1 MKIAIVKKNLVTKIC
16 SFCFA
21 FLFVCA
27 VVFSFGQTEH
37 TSASNRK
44 IPVYKVD
51 TQNKVVS
58 LTFDAAW
65 GADKTLAILDILDEY
80 NVKAT
85 FFLVGFWVDNFADM
99 AKQIDA
105 RGHEIGTHS
114 QTHPHMPTL
123 TADKMRDELATSSQ
137 KITDITGKKVT
148 LFRPPF
154 GDYNNTLVSVCE
166 DMGILPIQWDVDSL
180 DWKGLSASQ
189 IHDRV
194 AKRVGNGS
202 IVLFH
207 NNSDNILEALPL
219 VIQTLQLKKFSFAPV
234 GQVVYTS
241 DYYVDNNGVQH
252 KKETHQGDIL

>member
-1 MKIAIVKKNLVTKIC
+1 MKIAVVKKNTISKIC
-16 SFCFA
+16 SLCIA
-21 FLFVCA
+21 MLFVCS
-27 VVFSFGQTEH
+27 VLFSLSQNSFAFVT
-37 TSASNRK
+37 TK
-44 IPVYKVD
+44 KVPVYKVD
-51 TQNKVVS
+51 TPDRVVS

-65 GADKTLAILDILDEY
+65 GADKTLGILDILDQY

-85 FFLVGFWVDNFADM
+85 FFLVGFWVDNFNDM
-99 AKQIDA
+99 VKEISS

-114 QTHPHMPTL
+114 ETHPHMPTL
-123 TADKMRDELATSSQ
+123 SAQKIRDELTISSQ
-137 KITDITGKKVT
+137 KITALTGKKVE

-154 GDYNNTLVSVCE
+154 GDYNNTLITECE
-166 DMGILPIQWDVDSL
+166 QMGIIPIQWDVDSL

-194 AKRVGNGS
+194 AKKADNGS

-234 GQVVYTS
+234 GQVVYKTNW
-241 DYYVDNNGVQH
+241 YVDVNGVQR
-252 KKETHQGDIL
+252 KKEIQ

>member
-1 MKIAIVKKNLVTKIC
+1 MKIAIVKKNTLSKIC
-16 SFCFA
+16 STCIA
-21 FLFVCA
+21 LLFVCS
-27 VVFSFGQTEH
+27 VLFSLGQN
-37 TSASNRK
+37 SFAFAAAK
-44 IPVYKVD
+44 KVPVYKVD
-51 TQNKVVS
+51 TPDRVVS

-65 GADKTLAILDILDEY
+65 GADKTLGILDILDQY

-85 FFLVGFWVDNFADM
+85 FFLVGFWVDNFNDM
-99 AKQIDA
+99 VKEISS

-114 QTHPHMPTL
+114 ETHAHMPTL
-123 TADKMRDELATSSQ
+123 SAQKIRDELTTSSQ
-137 KITDITGKKVT
+137 KITALTGKKVE

-154 GDYNNTLVSVCE
+154 GDYNNTLITECE
-166 DMGILPIQWDVDSL
+166 HMGIIPIQWDVDSL

-194 AKRVGNGS
+194 AKKADNGS

-234 GQVVYTS
+234 GQVVYKTNW
-241 DYYVDNNGVQH
+241 YVDVNGVQRQ
-252 KKETHQGDIL
+252 KEIQ

>member
-1 MKIAIVKKNLVTKIC
+1 MKIAVVKKNTISKIC
-16 SFCFA
+16 SLCIA
-21 FLFVCA
+21 MLFVCS
-27 VVFSFGQTEH
+27 VLFSLSQNSFAFAT
-37 TSASNRK
+37 TK
-44 IPVYKVD
+44 KVPVYKVD
-51 TQNKVVS
+51 TPDRVVS

-65 GADKTLAILDILDEY
+65 GADKTLGILDILDQY

-85 FFLVGFWVDNFADM
+85 FFLVGFWVDNFNDM
-99 AKQIDA
+99 VKEISS

-114 QTHPHMPTL
+114 ETHPHMPTL
-123 TADKMRDELATSSQ
+123 SAQKIRDELTISSQ
-137 KITDITGKKVT
+137 KITALTGKKVE

-154 GDYNNTLVSVCE
+154 GDYNNTLITECE
-166 DMGILPIQWDVDSL
+166 QMGIIPIQWDVDSL

-194 AKRVGNGS
+194 AKKADNGS

-234 GQVVYTS
+234 GQVIYKTNW
-241 DYYVDNNGVQH
+241 YVDVNGVQR
-252 KKETHQGDIL
+252 KKEIQ